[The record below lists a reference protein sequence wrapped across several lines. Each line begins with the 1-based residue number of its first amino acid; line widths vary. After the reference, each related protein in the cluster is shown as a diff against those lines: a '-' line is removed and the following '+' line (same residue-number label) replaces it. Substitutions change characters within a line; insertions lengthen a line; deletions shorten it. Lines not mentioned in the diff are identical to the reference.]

1 MFSSLTF
8 IYIFLPLVLLFF
20 YITPEK
26 YRRIILLI
34 FSLIFYS
41 SEKSSFVFLMILCI
55 IISYFF
61 GILIEKFNNK
71 IIFFLS
77 LIVIIS
83 PLIYFKYTNF
93 LIENINKIIS
103 SDMKRINVI
112 MPIGISFYTFQIIS
126 YLADIKMKRINA
138 EKNIINLACYITF
151 FPQLVAGPIVT
162 YSSIKNQ
169 ILKIKN
175 TYDKFSEGIFLFL
188 IGLGKKILIANQLGE
203 ICNLYKGQSIIF
215 TWFYVISYTLQI
227 YFDFSGYSDM
237 AIGLGK
243 MFGINLPS
251 NFNYPLCAI
260 SIKDFWKRWHITLS
274 SFFKNYVY
282 IPLGGSRRKTIRNI
296 INLSIVW
303 LLTGLWHGASW
314 NFVLWGLYFLVF
326 LLLEKYID
334 VPNVVKKMLTPII
347 IIFSFIIFG
356 NDNFVLIFKNLFI
369 GDIIDDYSLFY
380 IKDYLFLFFI
390 SIIGATPIVKNI
402 VFKLLEKVIE
412 KSKIVE
418 CIIKL
423 VFIIIMMIICSAYL
437 VDSSYNPFLY
447 FRF

>member
-55 IISYFF
+55 IMSYFF

-402 VFKLLEKVIE
+402 VFKLLEKVME
-412 KSKIVE
+412 KSEIVE